1 MTAQALDLAAA
12 RLANDVAEA
21 ILEGYLS
28 YRDGFRE
35 ITRRAGHRFEVRD
48 WAGAVADGAERIDLY
63 TTSMEGLQSR
73 LKEMLG
79 PRAGDRRVWTGA
91 KTVYRTL
98 IAGRPDSEIRE
109 TWFNSISRRVFQ
121 RVGVDADAEFTGS
134 DFGLPAEVDG
144 APLVRRYQVA
154 GDATELVRRILSDG
168 WFGAAQLAS
177 LEEDARLA
185 GRRLA
190 ADVRSRGGEA
200 PITGA
205 EIVRTPFYRR
215 KGAYLIG
222 RLYAGAAWLPLALAL
237 VHTPQGVSVDAVL
250 TDEDDISI
258 IFSFAQSH
266 FSVDV
271 EPASRLVRYLRGLL
285 PRKPVADLYI
295 ALGEHKHGKTEIYRQ
310 LLDHLQASPERFT
323 QTPGIPGMVMIV
335 FAIPGHDMVLKI
347 IRDHFPPAK
356 TLTRST
362 VKDKYRLVFRH
373 DRAGRLVEAQEFEQ
387 LRFDRARFSPEL
399 LEELARDADRSVTID
414 DHFVA
419 IQQAYIERRVTPLDV
434 LVKEAPANVAREA
447 VADFGQAVTELAANN
462 IFPGELLPKN
472 FGVTRHGRVVSYD
485 YDELGFLTDFVF
497 KPLPE
502 ADTHDDFMAD
512 EAWYGV
518 EPNEVFPEEMNSFLG
533 LPAELSAVLKE
544 RHRELYDWRF
554 WTDMQRRVKAGEIV
568 DIYPYRRV
576 LRLRS

>member
-12 RLANDVAEA
+12 RLSNDVAEA

-35 ITRRAGHRFEVRD
+35 ITRRAGRRFETRD
-48 WAGAVADGAERIDLY
+48 WSGAVADGAERLDLY
-63 TTSMEGLQSR
+63 ATSMEGLQTR
-73 LKEMLG
+73 LNAVLRK
-79 PRAGDRRVWTGA
+79 RAGDRIVWTGA
-91 KTVYRTL
+91 KTVFRTL
-98 IAGRPDSEIRE
+98 IAGRPDTELRE

-121 RVGVDADAEFTGS
+121 RVGVDPEAEFVAS
-134 DFGLPAEVDG
+134 DFGPPPEVDG
-144 APLVRRYQVA
+144 LPLVRRYQVA
-154 GDATELVRRILSDG
+154 GDARELIRRILADG
-168 WFGAAQLAS
+168 WFGGAQVAN
-177 LEEDARLA
+177 LEEDAELA
-185 GRRLA
+185 ARRLA
-190 ADVRSRGGEA
+190 ADVRSRGGAA

-222 RLYAGAAWLPLALAL
+222 RIYAGAAWLPVALAL
-237 VHTPQGVSVDAVL
+237 VHTPDGVTIDAVL

-271 EPASRLVRYLRGLL
+271 EPAYRLIRYLRELL

-310 LLDHLQASPERFT
+310 LLDHLRASPERFT

-335 FAIPGHDMVLKI
+335 FAIPGHDMVLKV

-387 LRFDRARFSPEL
+387 LRFDRDRFSPEL
-399 LEELARDADRSVTID
+399 LDEFARDADRTVTID
-414 DHFVA
+414 EHHVS
-419 IQQAYIERRVTPLDV
+419 IQHAYIERRVTPLDV
-434 LVKEAPANVAREA
+434 FVKQAATAVAHEA
-447 VADFGQAVTELAANN
+447 VADFGQAMKELASNN

-485 YDELGFLTDFVF
+485 YDELGFLTEFVF
-497 KPLPE
+497 KPMPE

-518 EPNEVFPEEMNSFLG
+518 EPNEVFPEEMNRFLG
-533 LPAELSAVLKE
+533 LSAALSAVLKE
-544 RHRELYDWRF
+544 RHSELYDWRF
-554 WTDMQRRVKAGEIV
+554 WADMQRRVKAGEIV
-568 DIYPYRRV
+568 DIYPYRRA
-576 LRLRS
+576 LRLRA